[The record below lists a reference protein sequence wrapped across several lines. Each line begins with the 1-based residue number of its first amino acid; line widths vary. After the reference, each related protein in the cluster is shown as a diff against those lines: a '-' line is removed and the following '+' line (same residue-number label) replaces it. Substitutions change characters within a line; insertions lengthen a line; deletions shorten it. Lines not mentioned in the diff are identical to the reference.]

1 LSLNR
6 LKIISTFFLAGAY
19 KIPILV
25 KKSMLFEETS
35 FEHSYYSVRKK
46 DNRDTNEHCNSVI
59 DALAKVE
66 ETVMRILNL
75 ICIMLSGPLIEKYL
89 SIA

>member
-1 LSLNR
+1 
-6 LKIISTFFLAGAY
+6 
-19 KIPILV
+19 
-25 KKSMLFEETS
+25 MLFEETS

-46 DNRDTNEHCNSVI
+46 DNRDANEHCNGVI
-59 DALAKVE
+59 DALAKVK

-75 ICIMLSGPLIEKYL
+75 VCIMLSGPLIEKYL